1 MVYLPIIAK
10 IGGVSSST
18 YKMEKP
24 KSSEQPE
31 QPYLSRFFNQWWSL
45 IIAVFTG
52 VLAVRY
58 ILSADFH
65 DWKSLV
71 VAGVMS
77 ALCLLCFIRF
87 VIRKIREE

>member
-1 MVYLPIIAK
+1 MK
-10 IGGVSSST
+10 KT
-18 YKMEKP
+18 
-24 KSSEQPE
+24 KSSDLPE
-31 QPYLSRFFNQWWSL
+31 QPFLSRFFNQWWSL

-77 ALCLLCFIRF
+77 ALCMLCFIRYLIQQ
-87 VIRKIREE
+87 IRKE

>member
-1 MVYLPIIAK
+1 
-10 IGGVSSST
+10 
-18 YKMEKP
+18 MEKP
-24 KSSEQPE
+24 KSSELPE
-31 QPYLSRFFNQWWSL
+31 QPYLSRFFNRWGSL
-45 IIAVFTG
+45 VIAVFTG

-58 ILSADFH
+58 ILSTDFR

-87 VIRKIREE
+87 LIQQIREE